1 MRRNAQ
7 LRAAF
12 LEELPRSRFHC
23 ATIPEAAPFSFVSS
37 VRELLPPWNKLVIN
51 FCELLDVLPP
61 AQLDHYL
68 SSMLS
73 CNSDGLEMPTFSSSF
88 LNLGYKVNQ
97 SKIFTTRFK
106 ITYYP
111 LFAPLSALLEE
122 KPGEG
127 REGKFVRARPRFAS
141 VVEAVGRVSGAPLS
155 AACSPFPRFQHNS
168 ISRFILQ
175 ARCYLV
181 RPPEFP
187 RRPRIIRHL
196 PSYNNGTTEGLAPT
210 PPTPPPPPPA
220 LAAMPEHWYWLI
232 FPTVM

>member
-37 VRELLPPWNKLVIN
+37 VREFLPPWNKLVIN

-88 LNLGYKVNQ
+88 LNLGYKVNE

-111 LFAPLSALLEE
+111 LFAPLSPLWRRNQA
-122 KPGEG
+122 KEG
-127 REGKFVRARPRFAS
+127 RGNLFEP
-141 VVEAVGRVSGAPLS
+141 GRGSLLSSRRS
-155 AACSPFPRFQHNS
+155 AASPARPFPRRAAPFPVFSTTQFLVSFSRHGA
-168 ISRFILQ
+168 ISF
-175 ARCYLV
+175 ARLSSPDGRV
-181 RPPEFP
+181 
-187 RRPRIIRHL
+187 
-196 PSYNNGTTEGLAPT
+196 
-210 PPTPPPPPPA
+210 
-220 LAAMPEHWYWLI
+220 
-232 FPTVM
+232 

>member
-1 MRRNAQ
+1 MGSRCRHSVPVSLISGTSKPIEDFYDTIQNYV
-7 LRAAF
+7 LSAF
-12 LEELPRSRFHC
+12 CP
-23 ATIPEAAPFSFVSS
+23 PFS
-37 VRELLPPWNKLVIN
+37 
-51 FCELLDVLPP
+51 
-61 AQLDHYL
+61 
-68 SSMLS
+68 
-73 CNSDGLEMPTFSSSF
+73 
-88 LNLGYKVNQ
+88 
-97 SKIFTTRFK
+97 
-106 ITYYP
+106 
-111 LFAPLSALLEE
+111 LLEE

-127 REGKFVRARPRFAS
+127 REEKFVRARPRFAS